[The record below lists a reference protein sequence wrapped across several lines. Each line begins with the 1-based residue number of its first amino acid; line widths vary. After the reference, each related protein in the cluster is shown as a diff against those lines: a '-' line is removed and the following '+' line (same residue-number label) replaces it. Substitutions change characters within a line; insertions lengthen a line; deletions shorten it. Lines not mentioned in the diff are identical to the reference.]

1 VNESLEIAKA
11 MKYGM
16 YNQRRIMS
24 ATMKDLLE
32 AGVHFGHQTQRWNPK
47 MDKYI
52 YGDKSG
58 IHILDLRITYDSL
71 EKAQDF
77 VQKLVANSGKVL
89 FVGTKPQAQTVIEEQ
104 ALRAQ
109 MPYVNHRWLGGM
121 LTNFK
126 TIIKRVIYLNE
137 LNSLESSGEINAYP
151 KPERLRI
158 RREIDKLTKSIGGI
172 VNLNKLPEAI
182 FIVDL
187 LNETT
192 ALTEAS
198 KLGIPIIG
206 LADSNVDPD
215 NVDFVIP
222 GNDDAIRSIEVVA
235 SSIADACLKGL
246 GKRKEVENGEDQE

>member
-1 VNESLEIAKA
+1 
-11 MKYGM
+11 
-16 YNQRRIMS
+16 MS

-58 IHILDLRITYDSL
+58 IHILDLRITYESL

-89 FVGTKPQAQTVIEEQ
+89 FVGTKPQAQKVIEEQ

-126 TIIKRVIYLNE
+126 TIIKRVVYLNE
-137 LNSLESSGEINAYP
+137 LNALESSGEINAYP

-172 VNLNKLPEAI
+172 ANMNKLPEAI

-198 KLGIPIIG
+198 KLDIPIIG
-206 LADSNVDPD
+206 LADSNVDPE

-235 SSIADACLKGL
+235 TAISDACLKGL
-246 GKRKEVENGEDQE
+246 GKRKEVEDGENQE

>member
-1 VNESLEIAKA
+1 
-11 MKYGM
+11 
-16 YNQRRIMS
+16 MS

-58 IHILDLRITYDSL
+58 IHILDLRITYDTL
-71 EKAQDF
+71 EKTQDF
-77 VQKLVANSGKVL
+77 VQKLVANGGKVL
-89 FVGTKPQAQTVIEEQ
+89 FVGTKPQAQKVIEEQ
-104 ALRAQ
+104 AIRAQ

-137 LNSLESSGEINAYP
+137 LNSLESSGEINTYP

-158 RREIDKLTKSIGGI
+158 RREVEKLTKSIGGI

-192 ALTEAS
+192 ALTEAK
-198 KLGIPIIG
+198 KLNIPVIG
-206 LADSNVDPD
+206 LADSNVDPE
-215 NVDFVIP
+215 NVDYVIP
-222 GNDDAIRSIEVVA
+222 GNDDAIRAIEVIA
-235 SSIADACLKGL
+235 TSIADSCLKGL
-246 GKRKEVENGEDQE
+246 GKREEVETGEDGE

>member
-1 VNESLEIAKA
+1 
-11 MKYGM
+11 
-16 YNQRRIMS
+16 MS

-58 IHILDLRITYDSL
+58 IHILDLRITYESL

-77 VQKLVANSGKVL
+77 VQKLVANGGKVL
-89 FVGTKPQAQTVIEEQ
+89 FVGTKPQAQKVIEEQ

-126 TIIKRVIYLNE
+126 TIIKRVVYLNE
-137 LNSLESSGEINAYP
+137 LNALESSGEINAYP

-172 VNLNKLPEAI
+172 ANMNKLPEAI

-198 KLGIPIIG
+198 KLNIPIIG
-206 LADSNVDPD
+206 LADSNVDPE

-235 SSIADACLKGL
+235 TSIADACLKGL
-246 GKRKEVENGEDQE
+246 GKRKEVEDGENQE

>member
-1 VNESLEIAKA
+1 
-11 MKYGM
+11 
-16 YNQRRIMS
+16 MS
-24 ATMKDLLE
+24 TTMKDLLE

-58 IHILDLRITYDSL
+58 IHILDLRITYESL

-89 FVGTKPQAQTVIEEQ
+89 FVGTKPQAQKVIEEQ

-126 TIIKRVIYLNE
+126 TIIKRVVYLNE
-137 LNSLESSGEINAYP
+137 LNALESSGEINAYP

-158 RREIDKLTKSIGGI
+158 RREIDKLNKSIGGI
-172 VNLNKLPEAI
+172 ANMNKLPEAI

-198 KLGIPIIG
+198 KLNIPIIG
-206 LADSNVDPD
+206 LADSNVDPE

-235 SSIADACLKGL
+235 TSIADACLKGL
-246 GKRKEVENGEDQE
+246 GKRKEVEDGENQE

>member
-1 VNESLEIAKA
+1 
-11 MKYGM
+11 
-16 YNQRRIMS
+16 MS

-58 IHILDLRITYDSL
+58 IHILDLRITYDTL
-71 EKAQDF
+71 EKTQDF

-89 FVGTKPQAQTVIEEQ
+89 FVGTKPQAQKVIEEQ
-104 ALRAQ
+104 AIRAQ

-137 LNSLESSGEINAYP
+137 LNSLETSGEINAYP

-158 RREIDKLTKSIGGI
+158 RREIEKLTKSIGGI

-192 ALTEAS
+192 ALTEAK
-198 KLGIPIIG
+198 KLDIPVIG
-206 LADSNVDPD
+206 LADSNVDPE

-222 GNDDAIRSIEVVA
+222 GNDDAIRSIEVIA
-235 SSIADACLKGL
+235 TAIADACLIGL
-246 GKRKEVENGEDQE
+246 GKRQDVEVGEDKE

>member
-1 VNESLEIAKA
+1 
-11 MKYGM
+11 
-16 YNQRRIMS
+16 MS

-58 IHILDLRITYDSL
+58 IHILDLRITYESL

-89 FVGTKPQAQTVIEEQ
+89 FVGTKPQAQKVIEEQ

-126 TIIKRVIYLNE
+126 TIIKRVVYLNE
-137 LNSLESSGEINAYP
+137 LNALESSGEINAYP

-158 RREIDKLTKSIGGI
+158 RREIEKLTKSIGGI

-198 KLGIPIIG
+198 KLDIPIIG
-206 LADSNVDPD
+206 LADSNVDPE
-215 NVDFVIP
+215 NVNFVIP

-235 SSIADACLKGL
+235 TVIADACLKGL
-246 GKRKEVENGEDQE
+246 GKRKDVEDGESQE